1 MAKTRSLTAQ
11 ETPLTESQARA
22 LAHWWGGCYRAR
34 PETGRHAVHLPGFP
48 EEIWTREQACRVEHR
63 RPEINP
69 QAVDWVG

>member
-1 MAKTRSLTAQ
+1 MPKESQIVAQ

-22 LAHWWGGCYRAR
+22 LAHWWGGCYRR
-34 PETGRHAVHLPGFP
+34 EHGRHAVLLPGFP
-48 EEIWTREQACRVEHR
+48 EEIWTREQACLVEHR

>member
-1 MAKTRSLTAQ
+1 MPEEKSPRPP

-22 LAHWWGGCYRAR
+22 LAHWWGGCYRR
-34 PETGRHAVHLPGFP
+34 ENGRHVVLLPGLP
-48 EEIWTREQACRVEHR
+48 EEIWTREQASLAEHR